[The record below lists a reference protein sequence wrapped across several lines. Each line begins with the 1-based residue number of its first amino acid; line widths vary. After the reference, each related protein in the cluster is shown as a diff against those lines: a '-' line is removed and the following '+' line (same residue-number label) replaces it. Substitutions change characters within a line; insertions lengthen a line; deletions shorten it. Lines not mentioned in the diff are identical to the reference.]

1 VVGYAIAHYAT
12 LLIVEGQRVA
22 INFSDPLGRGWNVF
36 GSAEMGVNSAIFNRP
51 TAIAVIQLAAIVG
64 GHVMAIV
71 VAHEKAVR
79 LLPPERALA
88 GQWPMLAVMVGY
100 TCAGLLLLF
109 SP

>member
-1 VVGYAIAHYAT
+1 
-12 LLIVEGQRVA
+12 
-22 INFSDPLGRGWNVF
+22 
-36 GSAEMGVNSAIFNRP
+36 MGVNAAIFNQP
-51 TAIAVIQLAAIVG
+51 TAIALIQLAAIVG
-64 GHVMAIV
+64 GHILAIV
-71 VAHEKAVR
+71 MAHEKAVQ